1 MVKEGKLTDGYLRA
15 INNGDRLLQ
24 EKKQYLQKRLFYIK
38 SRDPFLS
45 KMGGHFE
52 NLVSYTC

>member
-38 SRDPFLS
+38 SRDPFFFIKDGWTFREFS
-45 KMGGHFE
+45 
-52 NLVSYTC
+52 